1 MFEKIKL
8 SSARARL
15 REEKLYEKVIQE
27 LDKGFKREGLWI
39 QALIKSDG
47 SEEKAKLLY
56 IKLRVQSIKDEI
68 EIETEEIEKATKEE
82 KQTAM
87 RTPLK
92 SEIDKAE
99 KIRKAK
105 ESYERDK
112 EKFQREQKERDQ
124 RLKEEYKKPS

>member
-8 SSARARL
+8 GSARARL
-15 REEKLYEKVIQE
+15 HEEKLYEKVIRE
-27 LDKGFKREGLWI
+27 LNQGFKRDGLWI
-39 QALIKSDG
+39 QAMIKSDG

-68 EIETEEIEKATKEE
+68 EIEAEEIEKATKEE
-82 KQTAM
+82 RQTAI

-92 SEIDKAE
+92 SEIDRAE
-99 KIRKAK
+99 KVRKAR

-112 EKFQREQKERDQ
+112 EKFKREQEERD
-124 RLKEEYKKPS
+124 RKLKEEYKK